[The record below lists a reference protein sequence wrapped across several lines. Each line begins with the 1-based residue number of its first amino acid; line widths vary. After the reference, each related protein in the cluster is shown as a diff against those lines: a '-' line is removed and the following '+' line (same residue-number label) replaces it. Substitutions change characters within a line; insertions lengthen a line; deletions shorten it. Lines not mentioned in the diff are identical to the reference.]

1 MITCVLWLYSI
12 FMIMMTPMLM
22 MTMMISWPETPLA
35 VSVRA
40 CPRAD
45 SSAGS
50 IGVANHA
57 KMLLEMVIFYLPW
70 FLSALQ
76 ALYLHICIYAA
87 EWLMVSSSEWW
98 NFWKLMLRIH
108 LFISWFFGQ
117 PCQDQVCRE
126 SSNMNAMVMIINRK
140 VNNYQPQQ
148 W

>member
-1 MITCVLWLYSI
+1 
-12 FMIMMTPMLM
+12 MLM

-57 KMLLEMVIFYLPW
+57 KILLEMVIFYLPW

-76 ALYLHICIYAA
+76 ALYLHICIY
-87 EWLMVSSSEWW
+87 
-98 NFWKLMLRIH
+98 LR
-108 LFISWFFGQ
+108 LSDSWFPLQSGELF
-117 PCQDQVCRE
+117 E
-126 SSNMNAMVMIINRK
+126 N
-140 VNNYQPQQ
+140 
-148 W
+148 